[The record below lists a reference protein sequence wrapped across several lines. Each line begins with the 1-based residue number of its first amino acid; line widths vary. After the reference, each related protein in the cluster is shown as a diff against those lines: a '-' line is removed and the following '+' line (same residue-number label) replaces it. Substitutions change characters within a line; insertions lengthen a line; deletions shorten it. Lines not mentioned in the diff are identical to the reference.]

1 VVIGYYDTGTIEVLW
16 KWIEIGGNEEEGIL
30 AKTLIELRNITTA
43 YEMRQS
49 TNYAALQ
56 DVKLRIQEGEFIAI
70 LGPSGSGKSK
80 LLKMIAGLG
89 HPVEG
94 TSNYSGQKISS
105 MNPNVSMMLPS
116 APLFP
121 WLTVFENIKV
131 GLLNKKIN
139 KQDKIIKTIQVI
151 EMLGVSGIESVYPR
165 DLSAEMRQRVGI
177 GRALISEPDVLL
189 LDEPFS
195 QLDIRAAENLC
206 KDILT
211 LWLGRKMNSKALV
224 ITTTNAEEA
233 IYLSDRILI
242 VTSTPGEA
250 LAEIKINLPHW
261 RDRKGAAFMSIMN
274 QVDSVLGKTTTL
286 GTMNLMDTMHLTK
299 LPTTSIEML
308 TDFLAMQEESKGNI
322 NIYSLAEGP
331 AVDSRE
337 SFPLIDMAV
346 LLGFS
351 QIQDGQISLTQA
363 GRKFIKATAFEGKE
377 VFAEQLLR
385 YIPMIN
391 QMLRYLE
398 SSSSKKISATVFEEI
413 LKGYFTPEQTREQLE
428 ILIGWGLHANLFSY
442 DKVNHQLYIE

>member
-1 VVIGYYDTGTIEVLW
+1 
-16 KWIEIGGNEEEGIL
+16 L
-30 AKTLIELRNITTA
+30 AKTLIELRNITTG
-43 YEMRQS
+43 YEMRQ
-49 TNYAALQ
+49 NANCAGLQ
-56 DVKLRIQEGEFIAI
+56 DVNLRIQEGEFIAI

-89 HPVEG
+89 HPVED
-94 TSNYSGQKISS
+94 TSSYSRQKYRG
-105 MNPNVSMMLPS
+105 MNTNVSMMLPAS
-116 APLFP
+116 PLFP

-139 KQDKIIKTIQVI
+139 KKDKIVKTMQVI
-151 EMLGVSGIESVYPR
+151 EMLGLSSIESAYPR
-165 DLSAEMRQRVGI
+165 DLSTEMRQRVGI

-195 QLDIRAAENLC
+195 SLDVRAGESLC
-206 KDILT
+206 RDILT
-211 LWLGRKMNSKALV
+211 LWLGKKMNSKALV
-224 ITTTNAEEA
+224 ITTTNTEEA

-250 LAEIKINLPHW
+250 LTEIKINLPHW

-299 LPTTSIEML
+299 LPATSIEML
-308 TDFLAMQEESKGNI
+308 TNFLAMQEGSKGNI

-337 SFPLIDMAV
+337 SFSLIDMAV

-351 QIQDGQISLTQA
+351 QIQDGQISLTKA
-363 GRKFIKATAFEGKE
+363 GRKFLQGTTFEGKE

-385 YIPMIN
+385 YIPMIK

-398 SSSSKKISATVFEEI
+398 SSNSKKISATVFEEI

-428 ILIGWGLHANLFSY
+428 ILIGWGMHADLFSY
-442 DKVNHQLYIE
+442 DKVNHQLFIEPRE

>member
-1 VVIGYYDTGTIEVLW
+1 
-16 KWIEIGGNEEEGIL
+16 L

-43 YEMRQS
+43 YGMRQ
-49 TNYAALQ
+49 NANCAAVQ
-56 DVKLRIQEGEFIAI
+56 DVKLRINEGEFIAI

-94 TSNYSGQKISS
+94 TSSYSGQKISS

-116 APLFP
+116 VPLFP

-151 EMLGVSGIESVYPR
+151 EMLGVSSIERAYPR
-165 DLSAEMRQRVGI
+165 EISNEMRQRVGI

-195 QLDIRAAENLC
+195 QLDIRAAESLC
-206 KDILT
+206 RDILT

-242 VTSTPGEA
+242 VTSTLGEA
-250 LAEIKINLPHW
+250 FKEIKINLPHW

-274 QVDSVLGKTTTL
+274 QVDSVLGKTTTTL

-363 GRKFIKATAFEGKE
+363 GRKFIKATDFEGKE

>member
-1 VVIGYYDTGTIEVLW
+1 M
-16 KWIEIGGNEEEGIL
+16 
-30 AKTLIELRNITTA
+30 AKTLIELRNITTG
-43 YEMRQS
+43 YEIRQ
-49 TNYAALQ
+49 NANCAGLQ
-56 DVKLRIQEGEFIAI
+56 DVNLRIQEGEFIAI

-89 HPVEG
+89 HPVED
-94 TSNYSGQKISS
+94 TSSYSRQKYRG
-105 MNPNVSMMLPS
+105 MNTNVSMMLPAS
-116 APLFP
+116 PLFP

-139 KQDKIIKTIQVI
+139 KKDKIVKTMQVLEI
-151 EMLGVSGIESVYPR
+151 LGLSSIESAYPR
-165 DLSAEMRQRVGI
+165 DLSTEMRQRVGI

-195 QLDIRAAENLC
+195 SLDVRAGESLC

-211 LWLGRKMNSKALV
+211 LWLGKKMNSKALV
-224 ITTTNAEEA
+224 ITTTNTEEA

-242 VTSTPGEA
+242 VTCTPGEA
-250 LAEIKINLPHW
+250 LTEIKINLPHW

-299 LPTTSIEML
+299 LPATSIEML
-308 TDFLAMQEESKGNI
+308 TNFLAMQEGSKGNI

-337 SFPLIDMAV
+337 SFSLIDMAV

-351 QIQDGQISLTQA
+351 QIQDGQISLTKA
-363 GRKFIKATAFEGKE
+363 GRKFLQGTTFEGKE

-385 YIPMIN
+385 YIPMIK

-398 SSSSKKISATVFEEI
+398 SSNSKKISATVFEEI

-428 ILIGWGLHANLFSY
+428 ILIGWGMHADLFSY
-442 DKVNHQLYIE
+442 DKVNHQLFIEPRE